1 MIRAAGWWRHAV
13 LAGLGAGLLASPQLT
28 APSGWAAC
36 ALAAASA
43 LSLVGRSLL
52 AAARAGAT
60 PAIGWLCS
68 LVAVSALVGIGIGGE
83 RLDAI
88 DDDALFGSVG
98 GRVTISG
105 YIDAVPRRSYGEVR
119 VPLATPDGRVVLV
132 GREPVGALPVGRLV
146 RVRGRLAEPD
156 PFRGAELER
165 LGAALELRARRIE
178 LTPYGRG
185 GIAGVIDGIR
195 ERAEAALGE
204 GMDPESAA
212 LARGFVLGQDDLID
226 PATRDEFKRSGLAHL
241 LAVSGQN
248 VMLLAILAGVILGIA
263 GVRLRSRLVITIAL
277 IAIYVPV
284 AGAGPSIQRAGVV
297 GAAAIL
303 ATLAGRP
310 SQRAYLALL
319 AAAVTLLM
327 NPRFGSDVG
336 WQLSFAAVTGIA
348 LWASPLRELFLPRL
362 TRRMP
367 ERIAG
372 PLAEGAAL
380 TIAAT
385 LATAPLMAH
394 HFEQVSI
401 AALPA
406 NLLVLVLIGPV
417 MWLGMLIALLGQ
429 LPALPVELLGA
440 IEGALI
446 DAIAAVAA
454 ALSEPGWAQIH
465 ITAPGGLA
473 TAGGY
478 AALLVLVAAA
488 LSTSTRRRGLSL
500 PPRLSLS
507 LAAIVLAALTLVTF
521 ERGTDPGAAPPQ
533 TLRITELDVGQ
544 GDATLLQPPRGAPV
558 LVDGGPP
565 GTAAAEALRNLGV
578 DQLRAIFVTHDQLD
592 HAGGLFAVLSTVRVG
607 ELVLARPAPELETAA
622 RAAGAR
628 VLATAEGSSFEF
640 GRLDLDVIWPP
651 RDSAPAA
658 EQNSDSL
665 VLVARFAG
673 YDALLTGDAEQE
685 ATHLDP
691 GPIDVLKVAHHGSDD
706 SGLAGLLDRSV
717 PRVALIGVGAANGYG
732 HPTPDTLGT
741 LAEHGVCALRTD
753 LDGNSTVE
761 LGPAGVRAW
770 SSTGGLP
777 ADRAGCSAAR
787 G

>member
-1 MIRAAGWWRHAV
+1 MP
-13 LAGLGAGLLASPQLT
+13 LETPE
-28 APSGWAAC
+28 
-36 ALAAASA
+36 
-43 LSLVGRSLL
+43 GR
-52 AAARAGAT
+52 
-60 PAIGWLCS
+60 I
-68 LVAVSALVGIGIGGE
+68 
-83 RLDAI
+83 
-88 DDDALFGSVG
+88 
-98 GRVTISG
+98 
-105 YIDAVPRRSYGEVR
+105 
-119 VPLATPDGRVVLV
+119 VLV
-132 GREPVGALPVGRLV
+132 GREPIGPLPVGRMV
-146 RVRGRLAEPD
+146 RAEGRLVEPD
-156 PFRGAELER
+156 PFRASELER
-165 LGAALELRARRIE
+165 LGAALELRADLIE
-178 LTPYGRG
+178 LTAGVRG
-185 GIAGVIDGIR
+185 GLTGAIDGIR

-204 GMDPESAA
+204 GMGPESSA

-248 VMLLAILAGVILGIA
+248 VMLLAILAGVILGVA

-319 AAAVTLLM
+319 AAVVTLLI

-336 WQLSFAAVTGIA
+336 WQLSFVAVTGIA
-348 LWASPLRELFLPRL
+348 LWASPLRELLLPRL
-362 TRRMP
+362 SSHLP
-367 ERIAG
+367 DRIAG

-394 HFEQVSI
+394 HFEQVSV

-406 NLLVLVLIGPV
+406 NLLVLILIGPV
-417 MWLGMLIALLGQ
+417 MWLGMLIGLLGQ
-429 LPALPVELLGA
+429 LPAFPVAPLGA
-440 IEGALI
+440 VEGALI
-446 DAIAAVAA
+446 DAIATVAG
-454 ALSEPGWAQIH
+454 ALSRPGWAQLH
-465 ITAPGGLA
+465 VAAPGALA

-478 AALLVLVAAA
+478 VALLILVSAALA
-488 LSTSTRRRGLSL
+488 TSRRRRGLSL
-500 PPRLSLS
+500 PPRLSL
-507 LAAIVLAALTLVTF
+507 ALAALVLVALASVTF
-521 ERGTDPGAAPPQ
+521 ERGADPGDIPPQ

-544 GDATLLQPPRGAPV
+544 GDATLLQPSRGAPV
-558 LVDGGPP
+558 LIDGGPP
-565 GTAAAEALRNLGV
+565 GTAAADALQELGV
-578 DQLRAIFVTHDQLD
+578 DRLRAVFVTHDELD
-592 HAGGLFAVLSTVRVG
+592 HAGGLFAVLSTVRVDA
-607 ELVLARPAPELETAA
+607 LVHARAAPELESAA

-628 VLATAEGSSFEF
+628 VIATAEGSSFEF
-640 GRLDLDVIWPP
+640 GRLDLDVLWPP
-651 RDSAPAA
+651 RDSAPAT
-658 EQNSDSL
+658 ELNFDSL
-665 VLVARFAG
+665 ILVARFG
-673 YDALLTGDAEQE
+673 DYDALLTGDAEQE

-717 PRVALIGVGAANGYG
+717 PRVALIGVGAANTYG
-732 HPTPDTLGT
+732 HPTPDTLSA

-770 SSTGGLP
+770 TAAGDLP
-777 ADRAGCSAAR
+777 ANRAGCGAAS